1 MKIKHKFTFTP
12 KNKRNKDLDQQS
24 SVQEHKP
31 INSKSIIQL
40 EEPKEES
47 FHFLSPRK
55 STKIKSEDDDD
66 IYKTEMNNKK
76 PLELFQEKTNEIIEN
91 NKTLELKQKININ
104 ITNNYDC
111 DNNLMDKSNISGSFS
126 NIIKDQNNSNDKID
140 ETNNSTVK
148 FNTNNTMEESKNNI
162 DNKNNNKLARFCQSM
177 ITRKNMAK
185 ILNKTDIFMKSK
197 QNAVGNIKNIND
209 NEKILFNND
218 NINNY
223 KFSQNYNI
231 NGHISYLKNLNDKKY
246 NSEYSNI
253 KAKLIKRTPRNNYND
268 YTNEKMNNLFDTD
281 NKQKLQNTNSR
292 LSFEDTVLFF
302 NKTYNK
308 LNSAFNTSRS
318 YSLIQKKQKTNNQ
331 NSFYINSSIQKDKN
345 KIKNLSYSVFIYK
358 KRIIK
363 KDKSHIKDNEIYYEE
378 EYKNNKDNLKNN
390 QLSTKSF
397 RKEKDI
403 INTFRIN
410 IKPIKSKAIKNES
423 KLESKKEKPIN
434 LKNKNFYSN
443 IYESLLN
450 KQKENCKNN
459 IIIQNFNNYNLN
471 TYNSNKNIN
480 PNFINF
486 ETYTNGNEETTNK
499 VNDSIKNKRK
509 NLILDIKINK
519 RCFSKKEKKHKKFI
533 L

>member
-1 MKIKHKFTFTP
+1 MKIKHKFSFTP
-12 KNKRNKDLDQQS
+12 KNLRNKDFNQQR

-31 INSKSIIQL
+31 INQKSIIQL

-55 STKIKSEDDDD
+55 STKIKLEEDDD

-76 PLELFQEKTNEIIEN
+76 PLELFQEITNDIHEN
-91 NKTLELKQKININ
+91 NKTLELKQKMNININ
-104 ITNNYDC
+104 NNYDC
-111 DNNLMDKSNISGSFS
+111 DNNIMDRSNISGSFS

-148 FNTNNTMEESKNNI
+148 YNTMEESKNNN
-162 DNKNNNKLARFCQSM
+162 DNKNKKLTRFCQSM

-197 QNAVGNIKNIND
+197 KKAIDNIKNIKD
-209 NEKILFNND
+209 NEKILV
-218 NINNY
+218 NIGNMNNY
-223 KFSQNYNI
+223 KYFQNNKK
-231 NGHISYLKNLNDKKY
+231 NGHISYLKNLNDNKY
-246 NSEYSNI
+246 SSEYANI
-253 KAKLIKRTPRNNYND
+253 KAKLIKRTPRNNNYD
-268 YTNEKMNNLFDTD
+268 YAYEKMNNLFNTD
-281 NKQKLQNTNSR
+281 NKQKLQNTNSK
-292 LSFEDTVLFF
+292 LSFEDTMTFF

-308 LNSAFNTSRS
+308 LNSAFNTSRT
-318 YSLIQKKQKTNNQ
+318 YSVIHKKQKTNNQ
-331 NSFYINSSIQKDKN
+331 NSFYINSSIEKDKN
-345 KIKNLSYSVFIYK
+345 KIKNMSYSIFIYK

-363 KDKSHIKDNEIYYEE
+363 KDKSHIKYNEIFNAEE
-378 EYKNNKDNLKNN
+378 NKNNEDYLKKNK
-390 QLSTKSF
+390 LSTKSF
-397 RKEKDI
+397 RKEKDV

-410 IKPIKSKAIKNES
+410 IKPIKTKVIKNES
-423 KLESKKEKPIN
+423 KLETTKEKPIN

-486 ETYTNGNEETTNK
+486 ETYTNSNEERINK
-499 VNDSIKNKRK
+499 VNNDIKNNRK

-519 RCFSKKEKKHKKFI
+519 RCFSKNEKKHKKFI

>member
-12 KNKRNKDLDQQS
+12 KNKRNKDLDQQR

-55 STKIKSEDDDD
+55 STKIKLEDDDD

-111 DNNLMDKSNISGSFS
+111 DNNIMDKSNISGSFS

-148 FNTNNTMEESKNNI
+148 FNTTNTIEESKNNI
-162 DNKNNNKLARFCQSM
+162 DNKNNNKLVKFCQSM

-197 QNAVGNIKNIND
+197 QKAIGNIKNIND

-231 NGHISYLKNLNDKKY
+231 NGHISYLKNLNDKK
-246 NSEYSNI
+246 NSSEYANI
-253 KAKLIKRTPRNNYND
+253 KAKLIKRTPRNDNTD
-268 YTNEKMNNLFDTD
+268 YTNEKMNNLFDT
-281 NKQKLQNTNSR
+281 NNNQKLQNTNSK
-292 LSFEDTVLFF
+292 LSFEDTMLFF

-308 LNSAFNTSRS
+308 LNSAFNTSRT
-318 YSLIQKKQKTNNQ
+318 YSLIHKKQKTNNQ
-331 NSFYINSSIQKDKN
+331 NSFYINSSIKKDKN
-345 KIKNLSYSVFIYK
+345 KIQNLSYSIFIYK

-363 KDKSHIKDNEIYYEE
+363 KDKSYMKDYELFNEE
-378 EYKNNKDNLKNN
+378 ENKKNKDNLN
-390 QLSTKSF
+390 TKSF
-397 RKEKDI
+397 RKEKEV

-486 ETYTNGNEETTNK
+486 ETYTNGNEETTKK